1 MSMTKSPGISQSK
14 SKKQM
19 VKKSW
24 SAEEKAAIDVTLA
37 KFFVQ
42 EKLPGKSEILD
53 AQRKKPI
60 LLLRPWQQIKFF
72 IKNKKNSKKL

>member
-1 MSMTKSPGISQSK
+1 
-14 SKKQM
+14 M
-19 VKKSW
+19 VKKPW

-37 KFFVQ
+37 KFFMQ
-42 EKLPGKSEILD
+42 EKLPGKCEILD

-72 IKNKKNSKKL
+72 IRNKKSSKKS